1 MQSIADVLL
10 ELDLIITR
18 CIATNNRAGYFAA
31 LYRRMTAAV
40 KKGIATNAFEDGE
53 RMEKLDILFA
63 KRYIEA
69 WDAYQLNKLCSRS
82 WQYAFDAC
90 KNDDLI
96 VMQHLL
102 LGINTHINLDLA
114 IAAALVAPGTKIDDL
129 KKDFYTI
136 NSIINSLVDDMQ
148 ECLCKVWFP
157 MRMLTK
163 IANGRQEA
171 VLNFSIDKAREASWF
186 NAMLLAQMT
195 TVQQQQHISGMDQTV
210 TQLATCIEHP
220 GTIASTILNV
230 IRKTEYN
237 HVANIITLLR
247 ETVV

>member
-1 MQSIADVLL
+1 
-10 ELDLIITR
+10 
-18 CIATNNRAGYFAA
+18 
-31 LYRRMTAAV
+31 
-40 KKGIATNAFEDGE
+40 
-53 RMEKLDILFA
+53 
-63 KRYIEA
+63 
-69 WDAYQLNKLCSRS
+69 
-82 WQYAFDAC
+82 
-90 KNDDLI
+90 
-96 VMQHLL
+96 MQHLL

-114 IAAALVAPGTKIDDL
+114 IAAALIAPGTKIDDL

-171 VLNFSIDKAREASWF
+171 VLNFSIDKARETSWF

-195 TVQQQQHISGMDQTV
+195 TDQQQQHISGMDQTV
-210 TQLATCIEHP
+210 TRLATGIEHP
-220 GTIASTILNV
+220 GSIVNTILNV

-237 HVANIITLLR
+237 HAANIITLLR